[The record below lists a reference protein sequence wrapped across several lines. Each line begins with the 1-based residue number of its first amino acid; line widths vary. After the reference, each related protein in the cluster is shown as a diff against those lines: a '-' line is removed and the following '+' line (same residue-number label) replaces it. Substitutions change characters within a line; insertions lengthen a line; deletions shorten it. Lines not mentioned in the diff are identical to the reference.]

1 MAKAKSKVLQ
11 PKSEIAWQTFNDAIK
26 KYHANLKRYQA
37 ETDSKAKERIQDT
50 LRDDGLRLQTFF
62 NEQTRY
68 NTTNTPSAILNPKT
82 GKAGGQ
88 WHHAATQNRILPF
101 FLTVKNQKDFNRL
114 IGALRQYG
122 IATGNSYQNMFDLPI
137 DLHASKNP
145 RAIHRVEEKAG
156 LDEPDR
162 YFKQGGTID
171 DAIKAVPYLAE
182 DVTGSKRLARD
193 LQYGRMTIGEGSEF
207 SDRVQMTATSEST
220 PEHLKINQEG
230 LQPDLS
236 EQYHKRI
243 NKARQTSLKHVRDRQ
258 KGKLTSK
265 TVTDANYNVTHGE
278 QQLGP
283 DGPPTRTGQQLQ
295 PERKQLQHLNIQN
308 ALNQIPN
315 AIQMGMANGIPAAQT
330 ALRIKELSRLRDQ
343 YNKNPGIGNTLDYG
357 LEIVDLIREVSEPL
371 ALVPASHPVTAALQ
385 AFGRGAVALQAPLN
399 TIQLAT
405 EGTIQPMEQAFQEN
419 VTQPIQENVI
429 QPVQEFVEQHTPEP
443 IKDIQSRLQSIRD
456 FANTLTK

>member
-1 MAKAKSKVLQ
+1 MAKPKPKSNVLQ

-26 KYHANLKRYQA
+26 KYYANLKRYQA

-50 LRDDGLRLQTFF
+50 LRDDGLRIQTFF

-88 WHHAATQNRILPF
+88 WHHAATQNRVLPF
-101 FLTVKNQKDFNRL
+101 FLTVKNKKDFNRL
-114 IGALRQYG
+114 IDALRQYG

-156 LDEPDR
+156 LDEPNR

-193 LQYGRMTIGEGSEF
+193 LQYDKMTIGEGSGL

-243 NKARQTSLKHVRDRQ
+243 AKARQTSLKHVRDRQ
-258 KGKLTSK
+258 KGKLKSK
-265 TVTDANYNVTHGE
+265 TVTDANYEVTHAKQIIGSPDKKTEHPRAGGTKLTPPPKGE
-278 QQLGP
+278 AGILKYVGFNQEQVKALLKGGEGAMDILRTIPEPTRRLLKGLPVPIVGAAMSELDVAQRQEDYNRSGNIVDQAQLGIA
-283 DGPPTRTGQQLQ
+283 
-295 PERKQLQHLNIQN
+295 NIGK
-308 ALNQIPN
+308 AGEYLSSYSAAAMP
-315 AIQMGMANGIPAAQT
+315 AVAEDPYAVIPAAGM
-330 ALRIKELSRLRDQ
+330 AVGE
-343 YNKNPGIGNTLDYG
+343 GIG
-357 LEIVDLIREVSEPL
+357 VVSEL
-371 ALVPASHPVTAALQ
+371 
-385 AFGRGAVALQAPLN
+385 
-399 TIQLAT
+399 
-405 EGTIQPMEQAFQEN
+405 
-419 VTQPIQENVI
+419 
-429 QPVQEFVEQHTPEP
+429 
-443 IKDIQSRLQSIRD
+443 
-456 FANTLTK
+456 ANTTIDLGEAVYNSVNNLTNWLKKPERTKN